1 MFIFSKRKMNAFLWS
16 WSLTG
21 FFLLSILANGVLG
34 SDEMDLFNLI
44 NGTNVF
50 QKQDDGADVLV
61 VGLTLVQTAAA
72 EGAVCL
78 DGSVPGYHLYCGSGS
93 GGKSNNW
100 IIQLEGGAWCD
111 SIKDCQNRKRS
122 RVGSSTLMEKQINFK
137 GILSSKVAENP
148 DFYNWN
154 KAEVRYCDGASFSGD
169 SENKTAQLQFRGKRI
184 FLAVIEDLMAKG
196 MRYAKQALLNGC
208 SSGGL
213 SAILRCDDFSSL
225 FPHTTKVKC
234 MSDAGF
240 FLDAVDIS
248 GARSLRR
255 MYSGV
260 VNTQGLQNLLPRTCT
275 RHLDPT
281 MCLFPQNII
290 NQVRTPLF
298 ILNSA
303 FDSWQIENSIAPP
316 SADPSG
322 SWHNCSSS
330 FNCNASQMQFLEG
343 FKKSMLDAL
352 KTFSMSSKNGVFIS
366 WRWAHCQAERKDT
379 WFPGNS
385 QPGEDKGI
393 AVAVGDWY
401 FERTKK

>member
-1 MFIFSKRKMNAFLWS
+1 
-16 WSLTG
+16 
-21 FFLLSILANGVLG
+21 
-34 SDEMDLFNLI
+34 
-44 NGTNVF
+44 
-50 QKQDDGADVLV
+50 
-61 VGLTLVQTAAA
+61 
-72 EGAVCL
+72 
-78 DGSVPGYHLYCGSGS
+78 
-93 GGKSNNW
+93 
-100 IIQLEGGAWCD
+100 
-111 SIKDCQNRKRS
+111 
-122 RVGSSTLMEKQINFK
+122 MEKQINFK

-366 WRWAHCQAERKDT
+366 SRWAHCQAERKDT

>member
-1 MFIFSKRKMNAFLWS
+1 MNALLWS
-16 WSLTG
+16 WSFAGL
-21 FFLLSILANGVLG
+21 FLLGILANGVMG
-34 SDEMDLFNLI
+34 SDERVLLNNF

-50 QKQDDGADVLV
+50 QKQVDDPNVLV
-61 VGLTLVQTAAA
+61 VELTLVQAAVA

-78 DGSVPGYHLYCGSGS
+78 DGSVPGYHLYRGYGSGA
-93 GGKSNNW
+93 NNW
-100 IIQLEGGAWCD
+100 IIQLEGGAWFD
-111 SIKDCQNRKRS
+111 SITDCQNRKRS

-137 GILSSKVAENP
+137 GILSNKAAENP

-184 FLAVIEDLMAKG
+184 FLAVMEDLMAKG
-196 MRYAKQALLNGC
+196 MCQAKQALLNGC

-225 FPHTTKVKC
+225 FPPTTKVKC

-260 VNTQGLQNLLPRTCT
+260 VNTQGLQNMLPRTCT

-290 NQVRTPLF
+290 NQVKTPLF

-322 SWHNCSSS
+322 SWHNCTSS
-330 FNCNASQMQFLEG
+330 FKCNASQMQFLEG
-343 FKKSMLDAL
+343 FKMSMLDAL
-352 KTFSMSSKNGVFIS
+352 KTFSMSSKNGMFIIS
-366 WRWAHCQAERKDT
+366 RWAHCLAERKDT

-393 AVAVGDWY
+393 AVVVGDWY
-401 FERTKK
+401 FERAKK